1 MTKEVR
7 IFVALDYA
15 DEVSARQIIDHLSP
29 KLCGVKIGKE
39 LFTAVGPKI
48 VEYAQKKGFEVFL
61 DLKYHDIPNTVK
73 KSCQSA
79 AALGVYMVN
88 VHALGGS
95 EMMIAAKEGLALS
108 SHKPLLIA
116 VTLLT
121 SHDQKNL
128 EEMGVQKNM
137 REEIIHL
144 ANNVAS
150 CGLDGIVCSANDLK
164 FLKSLLPSTFTFV
177 TPGIRLLDS
186 ASDDQKRI
194 TTPEEAV
201 ALGSTML
208 VIGRPLTQSEDPN
221 AALKMIRKKILGD

>member
-95 EMMIAAKEGLALS
+95 EMMIAAKEGLGLS

-128 EEMGVQKNM
+128 EEMQK
-137 REEIIHL
+137 I
-144 ANNVAS
+144 
-150 CGLDGIVCSANDLK
+150 
-164 FLKSLLPSTFTFV
+164 
-177 TPGIRLLDS
+177 
-186 ASDDQKRI
+186 QK
-194 TTPEEAV
+194 
-201 ALGSTML
+201 
-208 VIGRPLTQSEDPN
+208 
-221 AALKMIRKKILGD
+221 

>member
-88 VHALGGS
+88 G
-95 EMMIAAKEGLALS
+95 LS

-137 REEIIHL
+137 RDEIIHL

-208 VIGRPLTQSEDPN
+208 VIGRPVTQSEDPN